1 MRHEIYRN
9 LEFFIKPDISPP
21 PFGISHTDRLL
32 LMGSCFTSNVGRQL
46 EDLKF
51 CVSHNPTGILFD
63 PFSVVRHLSD
73 SFDRKVY
80 TRTDLAL
87 SDEVWHSHN
96 HHTDFSSTDP
106 RRTLEQINRAVAA
119 TGEWLERSDVLFVTL
134 GSAFYYR
141 LAGSGERVAN
151 CHRFPS
157 QTFTKHLAE
166 IDEIVQQF
174 SGVLGR
180 IRSRNPALKVVFTV
194 SPVRHI
200 REGTVSNNRSK
211 ARLLEAV
218 HRICETSKDIYYFP
232 AYELVIDV
240 LRDYRFYDVD
250 MVHPNYSATRYVFEQ
265 FRTTFF
271 NTETQALCE
280 RVRELVTAFRHRPN
294 FPDTE
299 AHRKFL
305 AAQTRKLTDLRAL
318 IPSADWEAEQ
328 AYFS

>member
-1 MRHEIYRN
+1 M
-9 LEFFIKPDISPP
+9 EFFIKPDISPP
-21 PFGISHTDRLL
+21 PFGISHADRLL
-32 LMGSCFTSNVGRQL
+32 LTGSCFTSNVGRQL

-63 PFSVVRHLSD
+63 PFSVVRHLAD
-73 SFDRKVY
+73 AREGRIY
-80 TRTDLAL
+80 TRADLVL
-87 SDEVWHSHN
+87 LDEVWHSHN

-106 RRTLEQINRAVAA
+106 EFTLERINRATAF
-119 TGEWLERSDVLFVTL
+119 TGEFLQRADILFITL

-141 LAGSGERVAN
+141 LAQTGERVAN

-166 IDEIVQQF
+166 IDEIVVHF
-174 SGVLGR
+174 SAELDR
-180 IRSRNPALKVVFTV
+180 IRSLNPELKIVFTV

-200 REGTVSNNRSK
+200 REGTVNNNRSK

-218 HRICETSKDIYYFP
+218 HRLCETSRNIYYFP

-240 LRDYRFYDVD
+240 LRDYRFYDID
-250 MVHPNYSATRYVFEQ
+250 MVHPNYPATRYVFDQ

-280 RVRELVTAFRHRPN
+280 RVREVVTAFRHRPN

-305 AAQTRKLTDLRAL
+305 SAQSRKLAELQNL
-318 IPSADWEAEQ
+318 IPSADWEAEK
-328 AYFS
+328 AYFA